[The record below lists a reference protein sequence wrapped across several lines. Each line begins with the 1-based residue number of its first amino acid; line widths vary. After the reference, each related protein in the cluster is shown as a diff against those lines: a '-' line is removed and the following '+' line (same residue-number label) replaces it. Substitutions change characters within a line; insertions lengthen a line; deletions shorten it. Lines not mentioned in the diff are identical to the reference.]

1 MSTTPTP
8 DIKQLLEEIKA
19 SQQILINT
27 TKKHLELYAQQIA
40 KSDELNKQFFE
51 TQEKNL
57 QTQRTVIFIAFAVI
71 TCVIIFAFI
80 AR

>member
-1 MSTTPTP
+1 MTTTPTP
-8 DIKQLLEEIKA
+8 DVKQLLEEIKA
-19 SQQILINT
+19 GQQVLMNT

-51 TQEKNL
+51 AQEKNL

-71 TCVIIFAFI
+71 ACVIIFAFV

>member
-19 SQQILINT
+19 SQQILMNT